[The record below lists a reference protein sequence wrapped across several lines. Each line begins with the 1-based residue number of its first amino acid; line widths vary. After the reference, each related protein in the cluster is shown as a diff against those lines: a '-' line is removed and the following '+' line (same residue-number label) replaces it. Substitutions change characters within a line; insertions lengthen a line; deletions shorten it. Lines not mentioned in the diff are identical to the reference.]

1 MPSVRDARSAARDAE
16 HVSTNRPGCVPSLRD
31 LARSRGSTRLLNKC
45 IASRIDPASLNLRDA
60 NLAFDRVW
68 VKVGDE
74 HPHQAEDSERQ
85 ERVVDPQA
93 AVRIS

>member
-1 MPSVRDARSAARDAE
+1 
-16 HVSTNRPGCVPSLRD
+16 
-31 LARSRGSTRLLNKC
+31 
-45 IASRIDPASLNLRDA
+45 
-60 NLAFDRVW
+60 VW